1 MKTCPYCASPVE
13 REKNHYY
20 CDFCCLNITPNQVQE
35 DGNRSII
42 SFSDN
47 SSENALNKTTPELM
61 TLETIELLHLLR
73 IARKERKSAYTQ
85 LTQIDRTEDNKT
97 AVEHAHQDYQYFSK
111 KTYVLE
117 NLLRQRFGY
126 IPEKLDDQCFKE
138 FHKLIA
144 NKKNTAKMR
153 VYSD

>member
-13 REKNHYY
+13 REKNYYY
-20 CDFCCLNITPNQVQE
+20 CDFCCLNVTPNQVQE
-35 DGNRSII
+35 DGNRSVI

-47 SSENALNKTTPELM
+47 PSESALNKTTPELM

-85 LTQIDRTEDNKT
+85 LTKIDRTEDNKA
-97 AVEHAHQDYQYFSK
+97 AVEHAHQDYQYLSK

-117 NLLRQRFGY
+117 NLVRQRFGY
-126 IPEKLDDQCFKE
+126 IPEKLDDRFFNE
-138 FHKLIA
+138 YHMLIA